1 MHLKTCNRL
10 LIMCLCMCALS
21 VLVAAPA
28 FAYWANSGEVNPT
41 GFGNGTGSWGSG
53 TSCSKTF
60 WYCWAINEVGTKIG
74 QTVTWNH
81 GWTWAGRGWFQ
92 EDFWRPGYYSG
103 SVAYSKA
110 KSINT
115 GGGVSDASKQTYT
128 ACNQGCDWLN
138 LWTGTVANVANRNG
152 VFIDTKENIDSCKTP
167 GYSIT
172 MVGQVKGF
180 GDRWSYLNKWVVL
193 GPFSSTSLAN
203 ANGLDEANLY
213 FYPYIETNKGT
224 AIVDGL
230 FGGKKPVAHD
240 AGDCNNANTLNFGT
254 LWNKNPDQ
262 AAYAM
267 AWVNAPNGAG
277 PKFAIGSDDGC
288 KVWLNGT
295 VIHTNDTNRGLTRD
309 VDVTGAKGMAKGWNR
324 VLFKIQQGPGG
335 GSWEGTMS
343 LRNGGDVN
351 QEEGSVDFQPHR
363 YDGYSIFNEQDGWFP
378 KMTLSNF
385 NGVANPGSGYTMYT
399 NNTTVT
405 ASGTVTAQ
413 FIPFWK
419 TGYYQWGRGLSGAAT
434 YYKFTTNSAA
444 TWSHTETGVTG
455 YRRLHFFGISKSGRT
470 SGQAS
475 GSSGGWTYN
484 GTGNCAWGAVFVD
497 NVAPNNPSF
506 SSVNVVSPTQIN
518 LAWAIPLDK
527 GVGVGDG
534 ATEDSDSTNGGSCHY
549 RRGDVG
555 VNVRRGGTSVYGW
568 GTGTS
573 FNNTGLTPNTQYTFD
588 IAARDNTSQSRGAWA
603 NTTSYVGTTSV
614 YTLSPAPVANS
625 VTPSTTTPCQG
636 ANVVWTNNLGWGA
649 GGVEYFRYAWDK
661 NATHT
666 WTDTE
671 TQWSSG
677 TLSLVPTSGGTWYL
691 HVKGYNAANVGN
703 GSFTY
708 SVTATENFTVGTIT
722 GGGGSACGS
731 IDPAEMTYS
740 GGSGGGALTYQW
752 YSVEGTSSP
761 TINDTKINGATSPSY
776 DPPAGLTATT
786 TYNVLVTPT
795 CGSAA
800 FTATP
805 VTVTVNPTPSVPTNA
820 STNERCGAG
829 DVDFSA
835 TPDSGCTVKW
845 YDAAT
850 GGNVIS
856 TANPYTE
863 NLIATKTYYAA
874 SVSTEGCESATRLAV
889 TGTINDLPAAPTNAS
904 SNTRCGS
911 GDVAFEV
918 TPDDG
923 CTVKWYDAATGGN
936 VVSTA
941 NPYTATL
948 NSTTTYYAASVGDD
962 CESATRTAVTGTV
975 FAIPDAPT
983 NASANVRCGTGDVQ
997 FSVEVES
1004 GCTVKW
1010 YDAATG
1016 GNVVSTAN
1024 PYTEELTETTTLYA
1038 ASVSADGCESATR
1051 TAVTGT
1057 VNEVPDAPTDPSAN
1071 VLCGEGEVAFE
1082 VTPADG
1088 CTVKWYDSETGG
1100 DVVSTANPY
1109 TAEISETTTLY
1120 AVSVSVDGCE
1130 SATRTAVT
1138 GTINEI
1144 PAEPT
1149 DASENSICGAG
1160 EVDFEVSVDEGC
1172 SVRWYD
1178 SETEGNVVSTA
1189 NPYTAELTET
1199 TTLYAAS
1206 VSADGCESETR
1217 LAVTSTVNEV
1227 PSAPADPSANAICG
1241 AGSVAFEVSV
1251 DNDCTVAWYDA
1262 ATGGN
1267 LVSTANPYTT
1277 NLNVTTTLYAASVSA
1292 EGCESDTRTA
1302 VTGTVNAIPA
1312 APVDGSMNDRCGAGE
1327 VDFEVSVCESCSVR
1341 WYDAATGG
1349 NVVSTANPYS
1359 AELTETTTLY
1369 AATVSAAGCESAT
1382 RLAVTSIV
1390 NPLPEA
1396 PADPSANSVCG
1407 SGSVDF
1413 SVTVDNDCSVRWY
1426 AAASGGVPVSI
1437 ANPYTK
1443 SLSETT
1449 TLYAASVSAEGCES
1463 ATRTAVTGTV
1473 NEVPAAP
1480 SNASE
1485 NSRCGS
1491 GEVDFEVSVDEG
1503 CSVKWYDAATG
1514 GNVISTANPYSAELT
1529 ETTTLYAATVSA
1541 EGCESATRLAVTS
1554 TVNDLPDAPANP
1566 SANAICGEGS
1576 VAFEVSVDD
1585 GCSVAWYDAAS
1596 GGNLVSTSNP
1606 YSAELSETTTL
1617 YAASVSAAGCESATR
1632 TAVTGTVND
1641 IPDAPTDASENAIC
1655 GAGEVDFEVS
1665 VDDGCTVKWY
1675 DAETGGNVVST
1686 ANPYTAELTE
1696 TTTLYAATVSADGCE
1711 SESRTAVTGTINDA
1725 PDAPTNASANVRC
1738 GAGDLDFSVTAGD
1751 DCTIA
1756 WYDAATGG
1764 NLVSTANPYT
1774 ASLSET
1780 TTLYAANVSSA
1791 GCESERLAVTGT
1803 VFFDEGSILAAKQA
1817 EVGAPIELGNK
1828 TLYFK
1833 GDGFG
1838 YIEEA
1843 NRIHGIRVEGAIA
1856 AGEDSIVSLIG
1867 TRGVTSE
1874 GEPCI
1879 TVSQLTGADEGTIA
1893 PWGTN
1898 GKSFQFDLLDGLYVK
1913 TWGQVKWGS
1922 IDGNSYVVTTGSA
1935 DTEIKVITKSA
1946 PTVSEGDFVIVT
1958 GAVGFGNVRVIY
1970 AK

>member
-1 MHLKTCNRL
+1 MHLKTCNRF
-10 LIMCLCMCALS
+10 LIMCICLCALS

-28 FAYWANSGEVNPT
+28 FAYWANSGEKNPT
-41 GFGNGTGSWGSG
+41 SFYNGTGSWGSG
-53 TSCSKTF
+53 TSCSRDY
-60 WYCWAINEVGTKIG
+60 WYCWAINDTNVKLG

-92 EDFWRPGYYSG
+92 EEFWRPGYFSG

-115 GGGVSDASKQTYT
+115 GGAVSDASKQTYT
-128 ACNQGCDWLN
+128 TCSQGCDWIT
-138 LWTGTVANVANRNG
+138 LWTGAVANVANRNG
-152 VFIDTKENIDSCKTP
+152 VFIDTKENIDSCKP
-167 GYSIT
+167 AGSSIT

-254 LWNKNPDQ
+254 LWNKNADQ
-262 AAYAM
+262 AGYAM
-267 AWVNAPNGAG
+267 AWVYAPGGAG

-288 KVWLNGT
+288 KIWLNGT
-295 VIHTNDTNRGLTRD
+295 VIHTNDKARGLIRD
-309 VDVTGAKGMAKGWNR
+309 EDVTASKSMPSGWSR

-351 QEEGSVDFQPHR
+351 QEEGSVDFQTHR

-385 NGVANPGSGYTMYT
+385 NGVANPAHGLTIYT

-419 TGYYQWGRGLSGAAT
+419 TGYYQWGRGLSGADT
-434 YYKFTTNSAA
+434 YYKFTTNSTA
-444 TWSHTETGVTG
+444 TWSHTETNVTG

-506 SSVNVVSPTQIN
+506 SSVNAVSPTQIN

-527 GVGVGDG
+527 GVGVADG
-534 ATEDSDSTNGGSCHY
+534 AAEDSDSTNGGSCHY

-603 NTTSYVGTTSV
+603 NTTNYVGSTSV

-636 ANVVWTNNLGWGA
+636 ASVVWTNNLGWGA

-661 NATHT
+661 SATHT

-671 TQWSSG
+671 TKWSSG

-691 HVKGYNAANVGN
+691 HVKSYNAGDVAN
-703 GSFTY
+703 GSYDY
-708 SVTATENFTVGTIT
+708 SVAANATFSVGTIT

-731 IDPAEMTYS
+731 IDPSAMTYS

-752 YSVEGTSSP
+752 YSVEGAGSP
-761 TINDTKINGATSPSY
+761 TINDTEITGATGASY
-776 DPPAGLTATT
+776 DPPAGLTTTT

-795 CGSAA
+795 CGTAA

-805 VTVTVNPTPSVPTNA
+805 VTVTVTPAPAVPTNA
-820 STNERCGAG
+820 STNARCGSG
-829 DVDFSA
+829 NVDFSA
-835 TPDSGCTVKW
+835 TPDTGCTIKW
-845 YDAAT
+845 YSAAT
-850 GGNVIS
+850 GGVVVS

-863 NLIATKTYYAA
+863 NLSATQTYYAA
-874 SVSTEGCESATRLAV
+874 SVNGEGCESTTRLAV
-889 TGTINDLPAAPTNAS
+889 TGTINDAPAAPTNAS
-904 SNTRCGS
+904 SNSRCGA
-911 GDVAFEV
+911 GDVVFSV
-918 TPDDG
+918 TAAQDSS
-923 CTVKWYDAATGGN
+923 VKWYDAATGGN

-941 NPYTATL
+941 NPYTASL
-948 NSTTTYYAASVGDD
+948 SSTTTYYAASVGDD

-975 FAIPDAPT
+975 FAIPAAPT
-983 NASANVRCGTGDVQ
+983 NASTNVRCGSGEIE

-1004 GCTVKW
+1004 GCSVKWYDAATGGNVISTANPYAEDIEATTTYYAASVSADGCESDTRTAVTSTINEVPDAPTNPSANAICGGGEIDFSVTPADGCTVKWYDAETGGNVASTANPYSAELSETTTLYAVNVTTNGCESAERTAVTGTVNAIPAEPTNASENSRCGEGLVDFEVSVDEGCTVRWYDAETDGNVVSTANPYAAELSETTTLYAASVSADGCESELKTAVTSTIFDIPAAPTNPSSNSSCGSGAVAFAVAVDDGCSVKWYDAATGGNMVSTANPYSTNLMATTTIYAASISANGCESATRTAVTGTVNAIPAAPVDASMNDRCGAGEVDFEVSVDDGCSVRW

-1024 PYTEELTETTTLYA
+1024 PYTADISATTTLFA
-1038 ASVSADGCESATR
+1038 ATVSAAGCESAAR
-1051 TAVTGT
+1051 TACTSVINPLPAAPSDASNNARCGAGT
-1057 VNEVPDAPTDPSAN
+1057 
-1071 VLCGEGEVAFE
+1071 VAFE
-1082 VTPADG
+1082 VTPDTG
-1088 CTVKWYDSETGG
+1088 CTVRWYAAASGG
-1100 DVVSTANPY
+1100 VPVSIANPY
-1109 TAEISETTTLY
+1109 SANLSETTTLY
-1120 AVSVSVDGCE
+1120 ATSVSAAGCE
-1130 SATRTAVT
+1130 SETRTAVT
-1138 GTINEI
+1138 GAINI
-1144 PAEPT
+1144 VPGAPT
-1149 DASENSICGAG
+1149 NASDNSICGAG
-1160 EVDFEVSVDEGC
+1160 EVDFEVTAADNCTVK
-1172 SVRWYD
+1172 WYD
-1178 SETEGNVVSTA
+1178 AATGGNVVSTA

-1206 VSADGCESETR
+1206 VSVDGCESESR
-1217 LAVTSTVNEV
+1217 LAVTSTVNDL
-1227 PSAPADPSANAICG
+1227 PAAPADPSANAICG
-1241 AGSVAFEVSV
+1241 EGSVAFGVSV
-1251 DNDCTVAWYDA
+1251 GEGCSVKWYDA

-1267 LVSTANPYTT
+1267 LVSTANPYT
-1277 NLNVTTTLYAASVSA
+1277 
-1292 EGCESDTRTA
+1292 
-1302 VTGTVNAIPA
+1302 
-1312 APVDGSMNDRCGAGE
+1312 
-1327 VDFEVSVCESCSVR
+1327 
-1341 WYDAATGG
+1341 
-1349 NVVSTANPYS
+1349 
-1359 AELTETTTLY
+1359 AEL
-1369 AATVSAAGCESAT
+1369 A
-1382 RLAVTSIV
+1382 
-1390 NPLPEA
+1390 
-1396 PADPSANSVCG
+1396 
-1407 SGSVDF
+1407 
-1413 SVTVDNDCSVRWY
+1413 
-1426 AAASGGVPVSI
+1426 
-1437 ANPYTK
+1437 
-1443 SLSETT
+1443 ETT
-1449 TLYAASVSAEGCES
+1449 TLYAASVNADGCES

-1473 NEVPAAP
+1473 NEIP
-1480 SNASE
+1480 E
-1485 NSRCGS
+1485 
-1491 GEVDFEVSVDEG
+1491 
-1503 CSVKWYDAATG
+1503 
-1514 GNVISTANPYSAELT
+1514 
-1529 ETTTLYAATVSA
+1529 
-1541 EGCESATRLAVTS
+1541 
-1554 TVNDLPDAPANP
+1554 APA
-1566 SANAICGEGS
+1566 
-1576 VAFEVSVDD
+1576 
-1585 GCSVAWYDAAS
+1585 
-1596 GGNLVSTSNP
+1596 
-1606 YSAELSETTTL
+1606 
-1617 YAASVSAAGCESATR
+1617 
-1632 TAVTGTVND
+1632 
-1641 IPDAPTDASENAIC
+1641 DASENAIC

-1665 VDDGCTVKWY
+1665 VDEGCTVKWY
-1675 DAETGGNVVST
+1675 DAATGGNVVST
-1686 ANPYTAELTE
+1686 ANPYTAELAE
-1696 TTTLYAATVSADGCE
+1696 TTTLYAASVSADGCE
-1711 SESRTAVTGTINDA
+1711 SESRTAVTSTINEA

-1738 GAGDLDFSVTAGD
+1738 GVGDLDFSATAGD
-1751 DCTIA
+1751 GCTIA

-1764 NLVSTANPYT
+1764 NLVSTANPYA

-1780 TTLYAANVSSA
+1780 TTLYAANVSAA

-1828 TLYFK
+1828 ALYFK

-1843 NRIHGIRVEGAIA
+1843 NRIHGIRIEGAIA

-1879 TVSQLTGADEGTIA
+1879 TVSQMTAAGAGTIA

-1898 GKSFQFDLLDGLYVK
+1898 GKSFQFNLLDGLCAK

-1958 GAVGFGNVRVIY
+1958 GAVGFGNIRVIY